1 VLVDLVYDPSSR
13 GEAQTAH
20 ALSILPYS
28 IEDGGSVLAQF
39 QASHYGLALC
49 DLRMLELDGRD
60 FYERLRWQ
68 YAYFCPR

>member
-1 VLVDLVYDPSSR
+1 M
-13 GEAQTAH
+13 
-20 ALSILPYS
+20 LSLYYPS

-39 QASHYGLALC
+39 QAPHYGLVLC
-49 DLRMLELDGRD
+49 DLRMPELDGRD